1 MTYTAQQIT
10 VTDENGSVVEGA
22 TVDVFIAGTS
32 HRATIYSDST
42 GTLLDNPFLSDA
54 RGVARFYAAA
64 GLYRIVVTHDGDST
78 EMPDVPVGSA
88 QGYDVGEDD
97 DELLTRAQADV
108 LYAKKHNIQPVGT
121 PVPAPTANDD
131 ETEGYSEGSMW
142 LQTDSGGSPVFLLF
156 FCLDASEGAAVW
168 RGIAA
173 SA

>member
-10 VTDENGSVVEGA
+10 VTDENGSIVEGA

-78 EMPDVPVGSA
+78 EMPDVPIGSA
-88 QGYDVGEDD
+88 QRYDVGEDD
-97 DELLTRAQADV
+97 DELLTRAQAKALFD
-108 LYAKKHNIQPVGT
+108 KKHQFASAAAFPSET
-121 PVPAPTANDD
+121 DD
-131 ETEGYSEGSMW
+131 ETKGYSKDSLW
-142 LQTDSGGSPVFLLF
+142 VAPPLLQGGVASLYI
-156 FCLDASEGAAVW
+156 CTDASEGAAVW
-168 RGIAA
+168 VPISYG
-173 SA
+173 

>member
-10 VTDENGSVVEGA
+10 VTDENGSPVEGA

-32 HRATIYSDST
+32 HRASIYADST
-42 GTLLDNPFLSDA
+42 GTLLDNPFTSDA

-97 DELLTRAQADV
+97 DELLTRAQAEA
-108 LYAKKHNIQPVGT
+108 LFARPKHNLLSSS
-121 PVPAPTANDD
+121 APTEDDD
-131 ETEGYSEGSMW
+131 ETKGYSRDSLWAWNTGTALVLLICDDPAAGS
-142 LQTDSGGSPVFLLF
+142 
-156 FCLDASEGAAVW
+156 AVW
-168 RGIAA
+168 VPI
-173 SA
+173 SLQ